1 MFEWVSLY
9 NFAIIGLSLQF
20 GGMVYFAFIFSPMIF
35 RFMDSEEASK
45 FLRRMFPVYYRLS
58 VAISIFPALMLIPV
72 QSYHIEVGTLLA
84 VAAVFLVAA
93 RVLVPLSNTARD
105 ENKVKKFNFIHRL
118 SVSIYM
124 IQMTAILAILIRLI
138 S

>member
-1 MFEWVSLY
+1 MFEWVSLS

-20 GGMVYFAFIFSPMIF
+20 GGMAYFAFIFSPMIF
-35 RFMDSEEASK
+35 KFMDSEESSK

-58 VAISIFPALMLIPV
+58 AAISIFPAVMLIPV
-72 QSYHIEVGTLLA
+72 HSYHVEVGALLA
-84 VAAVFLVAA
+84 VAAIFLFAA

-105 ENKVKKFNFIHRL
+105 ENKVKKFNIIHRL

-124 IQMTAILAILIRLI
+124 LQMIAILVILIRLI

>member
-1 MFEWVSLY
+1 MFEWVSLS

-35 RFMDSEEASK
+35 KFMDSEESSK

-58 VAISIFPALMLIPV
+58 AAISIIPAVMLIPV
-72 QSYHIEVGTLLA
+72 HSYHVEVGALLA
-84 VAAVFLVAA
+84 VAAIFLFAA

-105 ENKVKKFNFIHRL
+105 ENRVKRFNIIHRL
-118 SVSIYM
+118 SVSLYM
-124 IQMTAILAILIRLI
+124 IQMIAILVILIRLI

>member
-9 NFAIIGLSLQF
+9 NFAIISLSLQF
-20 GGMVYFAFIFSPMIF
+20 GGMAYFAFIFSPMIF
-35 RFMDSEEASK
+35 RFMVSEEASK
-45 FLRRMFPVYYRLS
+45 FLRRVFPVYYRLS
-58 VAISIFPALMLIPV
+58 AAISIFPTLMLIPV
-72 QSYHIEVGTLLA
+72 QSYHVEVATLLA
-84 VAAVFLVAA
+84 VAAIFLFAA

-105 ENKVKKFNFIHRL
+105 EDNVKKFKIIHRF

-124 IQMTAILAILIRLI
+124 VQMIAILVILIRLI

>member
-9 NFAIIGLSLQF
+9 NFAIMGLSLQF
-20 GGMVYFAFIFSPMIF
+20 GGMAYFAFIFSPMIF
-35 RFMDSEEASK
+35 KFMDSEEASK

-58 VAISIFPALMLIPV
+58 AAVSIFPALMLIPV
-72 QSYHIEVGTLLA
+72 QSYHLEVGTLLA
-84 VAAVFLVAA
+84 VAVIFLFAA
-93 RVLVPLSNTARD
+93 RVLVPLSNAARD
-105 ENKVKKFNFIHRL
+105 ENKVKKFNIIHRL

-124 IQMTAILAILIRLI
+124 IQMIAILAILISLI

>member
-1 MFEWVSLY
+1 MFEWVNLY

-35 RFMDSEEASK
+35 KFMDSEEASK

-58 VAISIFPALMLIPV
+58 AAISIFPALMLIPV

-84 VAAVFLVAA
+84 VAAIFLFAA
-93 RVLVPLSNTARD
+93 RVLVPLSNNARD
-105 ENKVKKFNFIHRL
+105 ENKVKKFNTIHRL

-124 IQMTAILAILIRLI
+124 VQMLAILAILIRLI